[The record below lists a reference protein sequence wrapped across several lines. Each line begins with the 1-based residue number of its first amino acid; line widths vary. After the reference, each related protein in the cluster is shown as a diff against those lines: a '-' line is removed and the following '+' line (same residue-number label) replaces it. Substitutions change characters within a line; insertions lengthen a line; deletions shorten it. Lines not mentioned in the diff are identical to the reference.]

1 MFAFRIPSLR
11 PSSKRLTFNREH
23 WPSLSHR
30 RGKNFL
36 KEKRVVDYLLG
47 DLWCISE
54 REAIWPD
61 KMQQQLQWGRK
72 AAARH
77 LDPFQFPP
85 TQTDVKLFGK
95 WKWQFLMM
103 SWQLESTL
111 FELERESGKFRN
123 ANSKYHKP
131 NDRYRNQS
139 TNLPYASR
147 LAPAQHDVVDL
158 ALLHLPPL
166 EQAGQLQPQVRL
178 GLLQGVHQQGDWVVG
193 PALQPLGGWKVL
205 LLMYR

>member
-1 MFAFRIPSLR
+1 MHLIYEKSCIFLNNLNNLNAFLKYYPKLFSWLATMFAFRIPPLR
-11 PSSKRLTFNREH
+11 PSSKRLKFNREH

-103 SWQLESTL
+103 SWQLESKL
-111 FELERESGKFRN
+111 FELERESGKFANFRN
-123 ANSKYHKP
+123 VQWMNGWMDVPGTLCP
-131 NDRYRNQS
+131 NPIRF
-139 TNLPYASR
+139 
-147 LAPAQHDVVDL
+147 
-158 ALLHLPPL
+158 LL
-166 EQAGQLQPQVRL
+166 
-178 GLLQGVHQQGDWVVG
+178 
-193 PALQPLGGWKVL
+193 
-205 LLMYR
+205 

>member
-1 MFAFRIPSLR
+1 MCDILWPELKCTIICFDVKHINLLFLQSCISKMRNHVFSKNNLNAFLKYYPKLFSWLAAMFAFRIPPLR
-11 PSSKRLTFNREH
+11 PSSKRLKFNREH

-30 RGKNFL
+30 GKNFL
-36 KEKRVVDYLLG
+36 KEKRVDYLLG

-103 SWQLESTL
+103 SWQLESKL
-111 FELERESGKFRN
+111 FELERESGKFAMCN
-123 ANSKYHKP
+123 GWM
-131 NDRYRNQS
+131 DGWM
-139 TNLPYASR
+139 
-147 LAPAQHDVVDL
+147 DV
-158 ALLHLPPL
+158 P
-166 EQAGQLQPQVRL
+166 
-178 GLLQGVHQQGDWVVG
+178 
-193 PALQPLGGWKVL
+193 
-205 LLMYR
+205 